1 MAGISTS
8 VQLVDRVSGSLN
20 RITAA
25 LANSTTA
32 FGALDKASDLAF
44 NPAGVQA
51 MSQEMY
57 GYESRIQQ
65 LESDLVDAHRRL
77 EEMEEQT
84 REAADA
90 ANTLKKAFSAIG
102 SIVAAIGIGQ
112 MVSSAIEYA
121 SDLQEVQNVVD
132 VTFGQNSAIN
142 EWSKNTLEAFGLNE
156 LSAKQFS
163 GTMGAML
170 KSSGLAGGSVQDM
183 SMKLTELAGDMA
195 SFYNLDA
202 EEAFSKI
209 RSGISGETEPLK
221 QLGITM
227 SVANLEA
234 YALSQGIQ
242 TSYSEMSQAEQVAL
256 RYNYLMQA
264 TADAQGDFARTS
276 DSYANQLKTLKEN
289 WISFTGA
296 LATKALPI
304 LAGGIKILNNGI
316 EAISNNWDI
325 ISPILTGLIV
335 LVGAYATALGIY
347 NAAKGITLALEA
359 AHAFAA
365 QVSAA
370 AQMMQTGAT
379 FAATAAQYGFNAALL
394 ACPITWILLIIIAVI
409 AAIYAIVAAVNKAQG
424 TTVSATGVIFGA
436 IATAVAAIWN
446 IILGVVDL
454 ILGAISTLYNKW
466 IMFANFFGNLFRDPI
481 GSIIH
486 LFGDMADSVLGIIET
501 IARALDKVFGSSM
514 ADTVGGW
521 RSSLDEKIE
530 AAANKYGNGKYEAVA
545 EEVNWTSESLG
556 LKRWAYS
563 DAYNAGYALGE
574 KVEDK
579 VSGIFSE
586 EGLFD
591 AINDIANNTGD
602 IADSVSVSSENLKYL
617 RDIAE
622 QEIINRFTTAEIKVD
637 MTNNNNIS
645 SSMDIDGIINTLSDG
660 LLEAMAVTAEG
671 VH

>member
-1 MAGISTS
+1 MTGISTS

-25 LANSTTA
+25 LVNSTTA

-77 EEMEEQT
+77 EEMEKQT

-156 LSAKQFS
+156 LSAKRFS
-163 GTMGAML
+163 GTLGAML
-170 KSSGLAGGSVQDM
+170 KSSGLAGDSVQDM
-183 SMKLTELAGDMA
+183 SMSITELAGDMA

-202 EEAFSKI
+202 EEAFNKI

-221 QLGITM
+221 QLGINM

-234 YALSQGIQ
+234 FALSQGIQ
-242 TSYSEMSQAEQVAL
+242 TAYSEMSQAEQVTL

-276 DSYANQLKTLKEN
+276 DSYANQVKLLKEN
-289 WISFTGA
+289 WLAFTGS

-325 ISPILTGLIV
+325 IAPILTGLIAM
-335 LVGAYATALGIY
+335 VGAYATALGIY
-347 NAAKGITLALEA
+347 NAAKAITLGLEA

-436 IATAVAAIWN
+436 IATVVAAIWN

-563 DAYNAGYALGE
+563 DAYNAGYELGE

-591 AINDIANNTGD
+591 AVNDIANNTGD

-622 QEIINRFTTAEIKVD
+622 QEIVNRFTTAEIKVD